1 MTVVR
6 VAILEDLPMVVDGYR
21 YRLAQVP
28 GVQIVFSAADGQAF
42 EAQLAANAADVVLM
56 DLGVPTEPGAQHPY
70 PVPAALPQLH
80 SRYPNL
86 NVIIVSV
93 SADRVLIETML
104 NAGATGYLV
113 KSDTEAYERLG
124 EIITIVAEGGQYLSQ
139 TAQQLLRR
147 PAPSEGGSALTKRQV
162 EVLALCAAYPD
173 SNLGELAQRLGVSP
187 TTVRNQMS
195 QIYLRLEV
203 RTRHAAVLRA
213 KSLGYF

>member
-1 MTVVR
+1 MTAVR

-28 GVQIVFSAADGQAF
+28 GVQIVFTAANGQAF
-42 EAQLAANAADVVLM
+42 ETQLATTPADVVLM
-56 DLGVPTEPGAQHPY
+56 DLGVPTEPGSQHAY
-70 PVPAALPQLH
+70 PVPAALPTLH
-80 SRYPNL
+80 NRYPDL

-113 KSDTEAYERLG
+113 KSDTEAYERLAG
-124 EIITIVAEGGQYLSQ
+124 IITIVAEGGQYLSQ

-147 PAPSEGGSALTKRQV
+147 PAPTETGSALTRRQV
-162 EVLALCAAYPD
+162 EVLSLCAAYPD

-203 RTRHAAVLRA
+203 RTPHAAVLRPT
-213 KSLGYF
+213 SLGYF

>member
-1 MTVVR
+1 MANVR
-6 VAILEDLPMVVDGYR
+6 VAILEDLAVVVDGYR
-21 YRLAQVP
+21 YRLTQVP
-28 GVQIVFSAADGQAF
+28 GIEIAFAAPDGHSF
-42 EAQLAANAADVVLM
+42 EAQLAATPADVVLM
-56 DLGVPTEPGAQHPY
+56 DIGVPTAPDNDNRY
-70 PVPAALPQLH
+70 PIPAALPRLH

-93 SADRVLIETML
+93 SADHVLIDTML
-104 NAGATGYLV
+104 SAGATGYLV

-124 EIITIVAEGGQYLSQ
+124 EIITIVADGGQYLSQ

-147 PAPSEGGSALTKRQV
+147 TRPGDGAAQLTRRQV

-173 SNLGELAQRLGVSP
+173 NNLGELAEQLCVSP

-213 KSLGYF
+213 KNLGYI

>member
-6 VAILEDLPMVVDGYR
+6 VAILEDLPVVVDGYR
-21 YRLAQVP
+21 YRLAQVA
-28 GVQIVFSAADGQAF
+28 GVEIVFSAADGQTF
-42 EAQLAANAADVVLM
+42 EAQLAATPADVVLM
-56 DLGVPTEPGAQHPY
+56 DLGVPTEPGTLNPY

-80 SRYPNL
+80 NRYPNL

-93 SADRVLIETML
+93 LADRVLIETML

-113 KSDTEAYERLG
+113 KSDAEAYERLA

-147 PAPSEGGSALTKRQV
+147 PAAADNGSPLTKRQV

-173 SNLGELAQRLGVSP
+173 NNLGELAQRLGVSS